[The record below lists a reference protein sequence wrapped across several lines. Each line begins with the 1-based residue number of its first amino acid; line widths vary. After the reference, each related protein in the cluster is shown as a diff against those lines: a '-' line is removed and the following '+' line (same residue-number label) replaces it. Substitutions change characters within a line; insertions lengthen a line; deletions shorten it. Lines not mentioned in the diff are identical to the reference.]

1 MICAAEALLHMPTK
15 DCGLE
20 VRTTYIEY
28 KNVVCYRV
36 LIEPGRTLR
45 VLVDSCFRSDFESC
59 FRFFDSYG
67 FEWQLDVFLAEC
79 NLKHG

>member
-1 MICAAEALLHMPTK
+1 MTDDLRCRSSATYAYKRFWI
-15 DCGLE
+15 G
-20 VRTTYIEY
+20 TTYMDH